1 MKKHIIIT
9 IAFIIMLSA
18 GMICAQETPAGKLSY
33 ISFLVGSVDVDT
45 TPDNQKEDFRLAELD
60 MELPQGTIVRT
71 GKNALCEITLYDGS
85 TIKISSGSVFQIES
99 VTYEAETG
107 KKTGKFKLVFGKVRA
122 KVEKLTTTDSKFEIS
137 SGTSLAGI
145 RGTSFGVFFDGLK
158 SQVLVFSDSVY
169 LESLIGAFE
178 PLVINAGQFTTVQ
191 PDGLAEPV
199 ADIPAEMLEEWEQ
212 ELEKFTKEVAEEIKK
227 VPEKE
232 EVAVKPEKKPE
243 KEGWLEKFLK
253 LNAYVGTIT
262 IGNNV
267 YARWIFTPEITI
279 GKLGLGLYLPAI
291 FSPDVG
297 IFGFKDWE
305 NHDEWDFT
313 SFTDGLHDFII
324 KFYYIS
330 WGQLGDPLYFKIG
343 SIDNFFLGHGFIVDN
358 YSNMLYFPEVLT
370 IGMQLNIDAERG
382 GIETMVADFSNF
394 QLFGARAYLR
404 PMGRSVPLAFGVTG
418 VHDRPKPDSEAWPS
432 STEKEEQ
439 LPRIIILGAD
449 TELPIIKL
457 EQFSIKLYAD
467 AAKLGYIYPEL
478 EPSLYTEEVKEGLI
492 QFVKGLGTGVG
503 VMGNITK
510 MFTYRLEYRFIMN
523 YYEPGLINPLW
534 ANRRLIYPQEL
545 LELIK
550 AQKDPNYENTTSAGW
565 LLKGGMTLFKK
576 LEFGLG
582 YENYTTTTGTGE
594 EKVNKGSAYVN
605 LDKGLV
611 PKVYGDFSYNRN
623 ANLENVLSAPF
634 DENTLLQTN
643 IFYELAPGIA
653 MAVNYK
659 RTFKYNEETGKYDP
673 IDSFG
678 INTVFSF

>member
-1 MKKHIIIT
+1 MKKHIFIL
-9 IAFIIMLSA
+9 IALAILLLT
-18 GMICAQETPAGKLSY
+18 GMVYAQEASTGKLAY
-33 ISFLVGSVDVDT
+33 ITFLVGSVDVDT
-45 TPDNQKEDFRLAELD
+45 TPDNQKEDFKLAELD

-145 RGTSFGVFFDGLK
+145 RGTSFGVFFDGAK
-158 SQVLVFSDSVY
+158 SQVLVFTDSVY

-178 PLVINAGQFTTVQ
+178 PLVIDAGKFTTVL
-191 PDGLAEPV
+191 PDGIAEPV
-199 ADIPAEMLEEWEQ
+199 ADIPPEMLKDWEQ
-212 ELEKFTKEVAEEIKK
+212 ELEKFTKKVAEEVKEA
-227 VPEKE
+227 PEKE
-232 EVAVKPEKKPE
+232 EVAAKPEKKPE

-262 IGNNV
+262 IDKNV
-267 YARWIFTPEITI
+267 YARWIFTPQITI
-279 GKLGLGLYLPAI
+279 GKLGIGLYLPAI

-313 SFTDGLHDFII
+313 SFLDGLHDAII

-382 GIETMVADFSNF
+382 GIETMIADFSNF
-394 QLFGARAYLR
+394 QLFGARVYAR
-404 PMGRSVPLAFGVTG
+404 PMGKSVPLAFGLTG
-418 VHDRPKPDSEAWPS
+418 VHDRPKPESEAWPS

-449 TELPIIKL
+449 AELPIIKL
-457 EQFSIKLYAD
+457 DLFSIKLYAD
-467 AAKLGYIYPEL
+467 AAKLGYIYHEL
-478 EPSLYTEEVKEGLI
+478 EPTLPSDVKEGFI

-503 VMGNITK
+503 VMGNITR
-510 MFTYRLEYRFIMN
+510 MFTYRFEYRFILD

-534 ANRRLIYPQEL
+534 ANRRLIYPKEL
-545 LELIK
+545 LKLIN
-550 AQKDPNYENTTSAGW
+550 AQKDPDYENTTSAGW
-565 LLKGGMTLFKK
+565 LLRGGMTLFKK

-582 YENYTTTTGTGE
+582 YENYTTTTGDGE

-623 ANLENVLSAPF
+623 ANLENIFKEPF

-643 IFYELAPGIA
+643 VFYELAPGIA

-659 RTFKYNEETGKYDP
+659 RTFKYNEATEEYDP

>member
-1 MKKHIIIT
+1 V
-9 IAFIIMLSA
+9 S
-18 GMICAQETPAGKLSY
+18 
-33 ISFLVGSVDVDT
+33 
-45 TPDNQKEDFRLAELD
+45 
-60 MELPQGTIVRT
+60 
-71 GKNALCEITLYDGS
+71 
-85 TIKISSGSVFQIES
+85 
-99 VTYEAETG
+99 YEAETG

-145 RGTSFGVFFDGLK
+145 RGTSFGVFFDGAK

-178 PLVINAGQFTTVQ
+178 PLVIDAGKFTTVL
-191 PDGLAEPV
+191 PDGIAEPV
-199 ADIPAEMLEEWEQ
+199 ADIPPEMLKDWEQ
-212 ELEKFTKEVAEEIKK
+212 ELEKFTKKVVEEVKPA
-227 VPEKE
+227 PEKKE

-243 KEGWLEKFLK
+243 KESWLEKFLK

-262 IGNNV
+262 IGDNV

-279 GKLGLGLYLPAI
+279 GKLGVGLYLPAI

-313 SFTDGLHDFII
+313 SILDGLHDALI

-370 IGMQLNIDAERG
+370 VGMQLNIDVEHG

-394 QLFGARAYLR
+394 QLFGARAYVR
-404 PMGRSVPLAFGVTG
+404 PMGKSVPLAFGLTG
-418 VHDRPKPDSEAWPS
+418 VHDRPKPESEAWPS
-432 STEKEEQ
+432 STTKEEQ

-449 TELPIIKL
+449 AELPIIKL
-457 EQFSIKLYAD
+457 DLFGIKLYAD

-478 EPSLYTEEVKEGLI
+478 EPTLPSDVKEGFI

-503 VMGNITK
+503 VMGNITR
-510 MFTYRLEYRFIMN
+510 MFTYRFEYRFILD

-545 LELIK
+545 LALIK
-550 AQKDPNYENTTSAGW
+550 AQKDPDYENTTSAGW

-582 YENYTTTTGTGE
+582 YENYTTTTGAGE

-623 ANLENVLSAPF
+623 ANLENIFKEPF
-634 DENTLLQTN
+634 DKNTLLQTN
-643 IFYELAPGIA
+643 VFYELVPDIA

-659 RTFKYNEETGKYDP
+659 RPFKYYEATGEYDP
-673 IDSFG
+673 LF
-678 INTVFSF
+678 INA